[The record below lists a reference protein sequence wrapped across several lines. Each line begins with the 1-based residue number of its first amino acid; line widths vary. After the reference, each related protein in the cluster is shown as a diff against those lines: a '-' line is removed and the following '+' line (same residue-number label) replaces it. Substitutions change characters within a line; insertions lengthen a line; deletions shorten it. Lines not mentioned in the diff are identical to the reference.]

1 MIGNAQLR
9 TPEYLQGWSPEIEF
23 LDCAKV
29 SKMQQRTCVPSGCYD
44 DVMVIDERSPLEPES
59 GYQVKY
65 YEPGVGNV
73 RVGAVGDPEGETL
86 VLSKV
91 SQLSP
96 EDLAKARRDAM
107 KLEQRAF
114 KINPIYRKTQPVTP
128 PAVVAGTL
136 GG

>member
-1 MIGNAQLR
+1 
-9 TPEYLQGWSPEIEF
+9 
-23 LDCAKV
+23 
-29 SKMQQRTCVPSGCYD
+29 
-44 DVMVIDERSPLEPES
+44 
-59 GYQVKY
+59 
-65 YEPGVGNV
+65 
-73 RVGAVGDPEGETL
+73 VGDPEGETL

-96 EDLAKARRDAM
+96 EDLAKARQEAM
-107 KLEQRAF
+107 NLEQRAF